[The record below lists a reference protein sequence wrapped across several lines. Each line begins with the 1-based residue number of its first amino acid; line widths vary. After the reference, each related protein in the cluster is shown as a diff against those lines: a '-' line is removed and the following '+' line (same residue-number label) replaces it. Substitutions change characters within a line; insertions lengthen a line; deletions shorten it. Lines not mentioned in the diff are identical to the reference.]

1 MPFAL
6 VIALQVIA
14 VVHLLRTGRSMIW
27 LMVIVFLPVVGCLA
41 YFIIEVLPSFG
52 QNPAARKAMSRAR
65 KAIDPN
71 RGVREG
77 SLNYERSQNADT
89 ASRLAE
95 ELTKAGRYDEAIR
108 VCMEARTGLFED
120 DPKILLALA
129 NAQFAASRY
138 TDVIATLDY
147 LREKNPGFR
156 SADGHLVYARAL
168 DESGATDRALE
179 EYAALVNYYPGAEAR
194 VRQAMLYK
202 KTGDKARAAE
212 LFAAL
217 LKDAR
222 LAPKHFR
229 RSEREWIELAER
241 QSRDAPGQSS
251 AG

>member
-1 MPFAL
+1 MPIGILTAAL
-6 VIALQVIA
+6 TLFA
-14 VVHLLRTGRSMIW
+14 VVHLFRTGRNMVW
-27 LMVIVFLPVVGCLA
+27 LMVMLFVPVIGPLA
-41 YFIIEVLPSFG
+41 YLIVEVLPSFG
-52 QNPAARKAMSRAR
+52 QNPAARKAFSRAR

-95 ELTKAGRYDEAIR
+95 ELTKAGRHDEAIR

-120 DPKILLALA
+120 DPKILLALSK
-129 NAQFAASRY
+129 AQFAASRY

-168 DESGATDRALE
+168 DESGASARALE

-241 QSRDAPGQSS
+241 ESS
-251 AG
+251 ST